1 MVSRILAILA
11 VIGTAALLFPL
22 LTGVTGFEELS
33 TLAATYVNEAPEEVG
48 AQNLVT
54 AVIVTLRGLDT
65 LGEVAVLFIAAS
77 AVGFLL
83 AGSGKSDRE
92 SEPPAAADRPPSE
105 ILMTGASFLFPLLAL
120 FGVFV
125 FLHGHLTPGGG
136 FQGGVIIASGL
147 LLLRLGHGAFPVSHR
162 GLGITEAFSGGFY
175 VALGILGLLLAGGFL
190 DSRLLPLGEF
200 GSLLSAGTIPIIYS
214 LIGLK
219 VGAELTSMLALL
231 GGDAEKEH
239 S

>member
-11 VIGTAALLFPL
+11 VAGTALLLLPL
-22 LTGVTGFEELS
+22 LTGVTSFPELS
-33 TLAATYVNEAPEEVG
+33 ALAATYVNEAPGDVG

-83 AGSGKSDRE
+83 TGSGE
-92 SEPPAAADRPPSE
+92 TEEPAQAATASERPPSE
-105 ILMTGASFLFPLLAL
+105 ILQTGASVLFPPVLL
-120 FGVFV
+120 FGLFV

-147 LLLRLGHGAFPVSHR
+147 LLLRLGHGAFPTSHR
-162 GLGITEAFSGGFY
+162 TLGITEALSGGFY
-175 VALGILGLLLAGGFL
+175 VALGILGLVLAGGFL
-190 DSRLLPLGEF
+190 DSGVLGLGEF
-200 GSLLSAGTIPIIYS
+200 GTLASAGTIPIIYA

-219 VGAELTSMLALL
+219 VGAELTSVLALL
-231 GGDAEKEH
+231 GGDEREEH